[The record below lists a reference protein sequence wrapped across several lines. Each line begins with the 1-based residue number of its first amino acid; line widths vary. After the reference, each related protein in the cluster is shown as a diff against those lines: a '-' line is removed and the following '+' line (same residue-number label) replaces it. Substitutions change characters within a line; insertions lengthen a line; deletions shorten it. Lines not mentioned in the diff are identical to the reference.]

1 MAKKQP
7 TTQAQDTPPALAQQ
21 ASEGDLL
28 ALVIEAFKRIE
39 AGQDKVIAQNNAIA
53 EHVAYVLAEVRD
65 TKKARRD
72 TKRKARVARQVGR
85 RLYKAKRRKRWA
97 RRFKK
102 K

>member
-1 MAKKQP
+1 MAKQQP
-7 TTQAQDTPPALAQQ
+7 KTQAQDTTPTLAQQ
-21 ASEGDLL
+21 VSEDNLL
-28 ALVIEAFKRIE
+28 ALVSALRRIE
-39 AGQDKVIAQNNAIA
+39 AGQDKVIAQNGAIA
-53 EHVAYVLAEVRD
+53 EHIAYVLAEVRD

-97 RRFKK
+97 KRFKK